1 MIDASTLCL
10 GDEFAG
16 GIYLGGDFVV
26 APGYIPRM
34 TLSDGYIYCQFIR
47 INGYIDW
54 RMPTWKELD
63 YIRRFPF
70 TQQYLRTNS
79 KCNRINNIYFLYDQ
93 IPNKSLKLNAGTYGT
108 IDMSEQRSGY
118 STAWVIDNTSSFML
132 AIRSI

>member
-1 MIDASTLCL
+1 MIDASSLCL

-16 GIYLGGDFVV
+16 GVYLGGDFVV

-70 TQQYLRTNS
+70 TQQYLELIQSAIELITFIFYTIKS
-79 KCNRINNIYFLYDQ
+79 QINH
-93 IPNKSLKLNAGTYGT
+93 
-108 IDMSEQRSGY
+108 
-118 STAWVIDNTSSFML
+118 
-132 AIRSI
+132 